1 LTLEQRVSAS
11 ERADSCGIVSELQLC
26 VSKLQPIID
35 VCCAVLLKNDTP
47 DVTSLLDSSAS
58 RVETQWNKTELAE
71 NVRSIH
77 SIIDELSH
85 ATINKLIAAHIS

>member
-11 ERADSCGIVSELQLC
+11 ERAESCDIVSELQLC

-47 DVTSLLDSSAS
+47 DVTSLLDSNAS
-58 RVETQWNKTELAE
+58 RVEAQWNKTELAE

-77 SIIDELSH
+77 NVIDELSH